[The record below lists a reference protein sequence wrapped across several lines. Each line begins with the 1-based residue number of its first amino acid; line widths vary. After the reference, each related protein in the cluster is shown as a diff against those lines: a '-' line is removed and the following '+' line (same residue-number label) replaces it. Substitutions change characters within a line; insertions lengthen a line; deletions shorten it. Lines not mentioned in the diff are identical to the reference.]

1 MKMQLEK
8 KHMKGEWTKAW
19 KNDKY
24 RYLMLLPAILAV
36 FVFCYLPFLG
46 ISIAFKDFD
55 IIEGF
60 SGSQWVGL
68 KNFTDIF
75 ASADIWNTILRTLKY
90 SFVLLFV
97 TFPFP
102 IILAL
107 MFNELNGKS
116 FKKVAQTLTYL
127 PHFLSMITVVGLFYS
142 LLSTNGTINT
152 LFEKLMGDTYV
163 KKNILI
169 YSKYFL
175 SIIFS
180 ANLWKEVGWSS
191 VIFIAA
197 IAGVDRSLYE
207 AASVDG
213 CGRLRQAWYITLP
226 GISSTIIII
235 FIMQFGNIF
244 NAGFELV
251 YGFQNLYTQNDTDII
266 STVIYRSGIVNGD
279 YSHATAFGLAQGL
292 VSIILVYGAN
302 LVSKKVSSV
311 SIW

>member
-169 YSKYFL
+169 DSKYFL

-207 AASVDG
+207 AAFVDG

-266 STVIYRSGIVNGD
+266 STVWSGI
-279 YSHATAFGLAQGL
+279 
-292 VSIILVYGAN
+292 I
-302 LVSKKVSSV
+302 
-311 SIW
+311 

>member
-169 YSKYFL
+169 DSKYFL

-207 AASVDG
+207 AAFVDG

>member
-1 MKMQLEK
+1 MQLEK

-169 YSKYFL
+169 DSKYFL

-207 AASVDG
+207 AAFVDG

-226 GISSTIIII
+226 CISSTIIII

>member
-1 MKMQLEK
+1 MQLEK
-8 KHMKGEWTKAW
+8 KHTKGEWIKAW
-19 KNDKY
+19 KNNKY

-60 SGSQWVGL
+60 SGSEWVGL
-68 KNFTDIF
+68 KNFSDIF
-75 ASADIWNTILRTLKY
+75 ASADIWNTVLRTLKY

-107 MFNELNGKS
+107 MFNELNGKN

-152 LFEKLMGDTYV
+152 LLEKVMGDSYV

-169 YSKYFL
+169 DSKYFL

-207 AASVDG
+207 AAAVDG

-226 GISSTIIII
+226 GIASTIIII

-292 VSIILVYGAN
+292 VSIVLVYAAN
-302 LVSKKVSSV
+302 LVSKKISSV